1 MVKAMAKGLKG
12 VFILSLRRLYLLMS
26 FFLLLYMILVLRIAY
41 FQVIKGQDL
50 AAQAT
55 AMRSQGIRL
64 SEYSRGEIL
73 DRNYQPLTGS
83 YTSTALYGLPAGMR
97 SNRSVSDKVYG
108 RDTLQ
113 VTGEILGQILD
124 KQDSK
129 AIQEQLRLAAKNGTT
144 FVRIASDLSEA
155 EVQRVISHNLPG
167 ITVAPLIKRYRQDGF
182 CCHVLGYVGGYQNNE
197 GQAGIEKRYNALLQ
211 KGSSPQE
218 LLSVYDARGA
228 LIKGLNFKFYEEEDR
243 ARGSVVLTIDKRIQE
258 IVEEEISA
266 QVKSGAVV
274 VMDVDSREVLAMAS
288 RPSFNPY
295 HIEYLL
301 KHDQNSSLINRALS
315 RYHPGSLFKI
325 LVTTAALEENLVS
338 ERDKFHCSGKYVF
351 NETQSTSCWK
361 EEGHG
366 ELSFAQAFACSCNP
380 SFIEVG
386 QRLGREKLLTYV
398 DKLHLCDETLL
409 GYAYHPGSYVR
420 INPGKIALSNACLG
434 QEGVMLSPLQISSLL
449 ATVADDGL
457 WQAPSLLR
465 YTINS
470 KGERSRIASSRKERV
485 ISPETAGK
493 VQELMELVVSEGT
506 GKNAALAEIKVAGK
520 TASSE
525 TGNWKEDGEQ
535 SLDTWFGGYFPADN
549 PRWVVLVLVQ
559 EGESGAVDA
568 APVFKNIAREM
579 LKIL

>member
-1 MVKAMAKGLKG
+1 M
-12 VFILSLRRLYLLMS
+12 SLRRLYLLMS

-258 IVEEEISA
+258 IV
-266 QVKSGAVV
+266 
-274 VMDVDSREVLAMAS
+274 
-288 RPSFNPY
+288 
-295 HIEYLL
+295 
-301 KHDQNSSLINRALS
+301 
-315 RYHPGSLFKI
+315 
-325 LVTTAALEENLVS
+325 
-338 ERDKFHCSGKYVF
+338 
-351 NETQSTSCWK
+351 
-361 EEGHG
+361 
-366 ELSFAQAFACSCNP
+366 
-380 SFIEVG
+380 
-386 QRLGREKLLTYV
+386 
-398 DKLHLCDETLL
+398 
-409 GYAYHPGSYVR
+409 
-420 INPGKIALSNACLG
+420 
-434 QEGVMLSPLQISSLL
+434 
-449 ATVADDGL
+449 
-457 WQAPSLLR
+457 
-465 YTINS
+465 
-470 KGERSRIASSRKERV
+470 
-485 ISPETAGK
+485 
-493 VQELMELVVSEGT
+493 
-506 GKNAALAEIKVAGK
+506 
-520 TASSE
+520 
-525 TGNWKEDGEQ
+525 
-535 SLDTWFGGYFPADN
+535 
-549 PRWVVLVLVQ
+549 
-559 EGESGAVDA
+559 
-568 APVFKNIAREM
+568 
-579 LKIL
+579 